1 MLRACKENRESK
13 GSGFQKLDKVN
24 AEAVQ
29 ANLKTDF
36 QRIAI
41 KHHEEITKLLAKQR
55 DYVDKIA
62 QELLTVGEPSP
73 AVPIQAEEN
82 ILNILEDD
90 EEPAESD

>member
-36 QRIAI
+36 QRITI
-41 KHHEEITKLLAKQR
+41 KHHEEVTKFLAKER

-62 QELLTVGEPSP
+62 QELVTIKEPT
-73 AVPIQAEEN
+73 QAEEN

-90 EEPAESD
+90 EEPTESV